1 MIDLIHNMFLA
12 TEPFDSIYNGIKTA
26 EYRLYDEKRK
36 KVAVGD
42 TIIFTNRDTGDTV
55 KTAVT
60 YIKTFDNFLSL
71 FSALG
76 CEGEPYRRWTARQ
89 LADSMRAYYTEEA
102 EKEHGVVAIGIQL
115 IGPALKIIGRVKND
129 FPTKFGLPRQGGLVE
144 EIKGYIEFLPQYRVK
159 EALRGLEGYSHIWI
173 LWGFSKA
180 EREDWSPTVRP
191 PRLGGN
197 TRMGVFATRSP
208 FRPNSIGMS
217 CVRLEKI
224 DCEKGILYVSGTD
237 MCDGTPV
244 YDIKPYLSFADSVP
258 DAVSG
263 FADTAGERRVEV
275 EFPEDLLHR
284 VPEDKRAA
292 LTEVLENDPRPS
304 YQNDSERI
312 YGLAFGGLNVK
323 FTVDE
328 GVLYVI
334 DCEKKKD

>member
-12 TEPFDSIYNGIKTA
+12 AEPFDSIYNGIKTA

-42 TIIFTNRDTGDTV
+42 TIIFTNRDTGETV

-60 YIKTFDNFLSL
+60 YIKTFDCFLSL

-76 CEGEPYRRWTARQ
+76 CEGEPYRRWTAQQ

-263 FADTAGERRVEV
+263 FADEKKDYEIEVVIPDGLKEKLPAEKLAG
-275 EFPEDLLHR
+275 LIG
-284 VPEDKRAA
+284 A
-292 LTEVLENDPRPS
+292 LRDDPRPAYKRS
-304 YQNDSERI
+304 DDKV
-312 YGLAFGGLNVK
+312 YGFTYAGKEIK
-323 FTVDE
+323 FISGE
-328 GVLYVI
+328 GVLTVTDI
-334 DCEKKKD
+334 I

>member
-263 FADTAGERRVEV
+263 FADEKKDYEIEVIIPDGLREKLPDEKLAG
-275 EFPEDLLHR
+275 LIG
-284 VPEDKRAA
+284 A
-292 LTEVLENDPRPS
+292 LRDDPRPA
-304 YQNDSERI
+304 YKRNDDKE
-312 YGLAFGGLNVK
+312 YGFTYAEKEIK
-323 FTVDE
+323 FISGE
-328 GVLYVI
+328 GVLTI
-334 DCEKKKD
+334 TDII

>member
-263 FADTAGERRVEV
+263 FADEKKDYEIEVIIPDGLREKLPDEKLAG
-275 EFPEDLLHR
+275 LTG
-284 VPEDKRAA
+284 A
-292 LTEVLENDPRPS
+292 LRDDPRPA
-304 YQNDSERI
+304 YKRNDDKE
-312 YGLAFGGLNVK
+312 YGFTYAEKEIK
-323 FTVDE
+323 FISGE
-328 GVLYVI
+328 GVLTI
-334 DCEKKKD
+334 TDII

>member
-263 FADTAGERRVEV
+263 FADEKKDYEIEVIIPDGLREKLPDEKLAGIIG
-275 EFPEDLLHR
+275 
-284 VPEDKRAA
+284 A
-292 LTEVLENDPRPS
+292 LRDDPRPA
-304 YQNDSERI
+304 YKRNDDKE
-312 YGLAFGGLNVK
+312 YGFTYAEKEIK
-323 FTVDE
+323 FISGE
-328 GVLYVI
+328 GVLTI
-334 DCEKKKD
+334 TDII

>member
-36 KVAVGD
+36 RVAVGD
-42 TIIFTNRDTGDTV
+42 TIIFTNRDTGETV

-60 YIKTFDNFLSL
+60 YIKTFDSFLSL

-263 FADTAGERRVEV
+263 FADEKKDYEIEVIIPDGLREKLPAEKLAG
-275 EFPEDLLHR
+275 LIG
-284 VPEDKRAA
+284 A
-292 LTEVLENDPRPS
+292 LRDDPRPA
-304 YQNDSERI
+304 YKRNDDKE
-312 YGLAFGGLNVK
+312 YGFTYAGKEIK
-323 FTVDE
+323 FISGE
-328 GVLYVI
+328 GVLTVTDI
-334 DCEKKKD
+334 I